1 MRSLLKNNYA
11 LVFMVLGLVF
21 GVILLGMILYFIW
34 VFLSAMVDI
43 TIKAMAIAVPILFII
58 LGAFLI
64 KKLLEKKEVTS

>member
-1 MRSLLKNNYA
+1 VRSLLKNSYGVLA
-11 LVFMVLGLVF
+11 ILGLVF

-64 KKLLEKKEVTS
+64 KKLLEKKG

>member
-1 MRSLLKNNYA
+1 VRSLLKNSYGVLA
-11 LVFMVLGLVF
+11 ILGLVF
-21 GVILLGMILYFIW
+21 SVILLGMILYFIW

-64 KKLLEKKEVTS
+64 KKLLEKKG

>member
-1 MRSLLKNNYA
+1 MRSLLKNSYGVLA
-11 LVFMVLGLVF
+11 ILGLVF

-64 KKLLEKKEVTS
+64 KKLLEKKG

>member
-64 KKLLEKKEVTS
+64 KKLLEKKG

>member
-1 MRSLLKNNYA
+1 MRSLLKNSYGVLA
-11 LVFMVLGLVF
+11 ILGLVF

-64 KKLLEKKEVTS
+64 KKLLEEKG

>member
-1 MRSLLKNNYA
+1 MRSLLKNSYG
-11 LVFMVLGLVF
+11 VFAILGLVF

-64 KKLLEKKEVTS
+64 KKLLEKKG

>member
-21 GVILLGMILYFIW
+21 GVILLGMILYFAW
-34 VFLSAMVDI
+34 VLLSALVGI
-43 TIKAMAIAVPILFII
+43 TIKAMGIAVPILFII

-64 KKLLEKKEVTS
+64 KKLLEKKEATS

>member
-1 MRSLLKNNYA
+1 
-11 LVFMVLGLVF
+11 LGLVF

-43 TIKAMAIAVPILFII
+43 TIKVMSIAVPILFII

-64 KKLLEKKEVTS
+64 KKLLEKKG

>member
-1 MRSLLKNNYA
+1 VRSLLKNNYA

-64 KKLLEKKEVTS
+64 KKLLEKKG